1 MRSAFAEAY
10 LRHLQ
15 ASGAVSA
22 DIVVGSAGVRAYPLE
37 RAEPSAR
44 RVAGRLGISLDA
56 HRATRTSREL
66 IAAFQ
71 RVYIMDQLNEEL
83 LLQDVPEAASKTEYL
98 SVWLPGAPKEIEDP
112 YQKHDRALEECF
124 RTIQQAVERLA
135 ASL

>member
-15 ASGAVSA
+15 AAGIAPSNVL
-22 DIVVGSAGVRAYPLE
+22 VGSAGVRAYPLD
-37 RAEPSAR
+37 RAEASAR
-44 RVAGRLGISLDA
+44 RVAQRLGISLEA

-66 IAAFQ
+66 IAEFD

-83 LLQDVPEAASKTEYL
+83 LFQDVPEAASKTEYL